1 MLPRASMRVRL
12 GGLGPSLGA
21 AASLVAAGVALA
33 LLVAGLLGAP
43 VWPGASDAQ
52 GEELTLAA
60 PPVSD
65 VAVPEPVGGTD
76 FVDRARRGAR
86 ARDAR
91 PPAHAVAPHGA
102 APARAAACGSRAG
115 DAHDAGRAE
124 HAGGERVAPRR
135 ATAAGGPTAVA
146 AAAARRPRRSRN
158 RRRRRL
164 SPEPVEQTVSAVREA
179 AAPVTDALPAP
190 VATVVDQVLDTVQ
203 QTAATVD
210 QTLDPVTGLLQR
222 KP

>member
-1 MLPRASMRVRL
+1 M
-12 GGLGPSLGA
+12 
-21 AASLVAAGVALA
+21 ALA
-33 LLVAGLLGAP
+33 FVVAGLLGAP

-65 VAVPEPVGGTD
+65 VAVTEPVGGTD
-76 FVDRARRGAR
+76 FVTRARRGAR
-86 ARDAR
+86 TRDER
-91 PPAHAVAPHGA
+91 SPAHTVAPHGA
-102 APARAAACGSRAG
+102 APARAAACDARTG
-115 DAHDAGRAE
+115 DSHDARRAE
-124 HAGGERVAPRR
+124 HARGERIAR
-135 ATAAGGPTAVA
+135 ATTDRGGAD
-146 AAAARRPRRSRN
+146 RQRW
-158 RRRRRL
+158 RRRRL
-164 SPEPVEQTVSAVREA
+164 DARAEAGTDGGAGSARAWCEQTVSTVREA

-190 VATVVDQVLDTVQ
+190 VATVVDQVLDTVE